1 MVTGFKKFVFFT
13 KKSYIKGL
21 TKTSF
26 TKTIKESFKIRKVLK
41 TFLIFDFL
49 LLKGLFQFNA

>member
-1 MVTGFKKFVFFT
+1 MVTGFKKFGFFT

-26 TKTIKESFKIRKVLK
+26 TKNY
-41 TFLIFDFL
+41 
-49 LLKGLFQFNA
+49 KGKL